1 MRSNE
6 ERISEVKRRIAEKE
20 YKKRLRREWAAAVCC
35 VAACLAVIAGVSLS
49 MPDIVSRIEMGTA
62 SNFETTATILGG
74 SAALGYIVVGLL
86 AFVLG
91 VCVTIACFRICLLHK
106 DEQSEEQKGDN
117 ANGTCR

>member
-6 ERISEVKRRIAEKE
+6 ERIAEVKRRIAEKE
-20 YKKRLRREWAAAVCC
+20 YKKRLQREWAAAVCC

-49 MPDIVSRIEMGTA
+49 MPDIVSQIEMGTA
-62 SNFETTATILGG
+62 SNFETTATMLGG
-74 SAALGYIVVGLL
+74 SSAPGYIVVGLL

>member
-1 MRSNE
+1 MRKRSVGESSGRNE
-6 ERISEVKRRIAEKE
+6 
-20 YKKRLRREWAAAVCC
+20 
-35 VAACLAVIAGVSLS
+35 SLPFS
-49 MPDIVSRIEMGTA
+49 PGMSSGFGTA
-62 SNFETTATILGG
+62 ATMLGG
-74 SAALGYIVVGLL
+74 SAALGYIVTGLL

>member
-1 MRSNE
+1 MRSHE
-6 ERISEVKRRIAEKE
+6 ERIAEVKRRIAEKE
-20 YKKRLRREWAAAVCC
+20 RRRRQRQERIAALFG
-35 VAACLAVIAGVSLS
+35 VAACLAVIVGVSLF
-49 MPDIVSRIEMGTA
+49 MPDMVNRMEPGISSGFGTA
-62 SNFETTATILGG
+62 ATMLGG
-74 SAALGYIVVGLL
+74 SAALGYIVTGLL

>member
-1 MRSNE
+1 MRSHE
-6 ERISEVKRRIAEKE
+6 ERIAEVKRRIAEKE
-20 YKKRLRREWAAAVCC
+20 RRRRQRQERIAAVFG
-35 VAACLAVIAGVSLS
+35 VAACLVVIVGVSLF
-49 MPDIVSRIEMGTA
+49 MPDMVGTA
-62 SNFETTATILGG
+62 ATMLGG
-74 SAALGYIVVGLL
+74 SAALGYIVTGLL

>member
-1 MRSNE
+1 MRSHE
-6 ERISEVKRRIAEKE
+6 ERIAEVKRRIAEKE

-62 SNFETTATILGG
+62 SNFETTATMLGG
-74 SAALGYIVVGLL
+74 SSALGYIVVGLL

-106 DEQSEEQKGDN
+106 NEQSEEQKGDN

>member
-1 MRSNE
+1 MRSHE
-6 ERISEVKRRIAEKE
+6 ERIAEVKRRIAEKE
-20 YKKRLRREWAAAVCC
+20 RRRRQRQERIAAVF
-35 VAACLAVIAGVSLS
+35 GF
-49 MPDIVSRIEMGTA
+49 GTA
-62 SNFETTATILGG
+62 ATMLGG
-74 SAALGYIVVGLL
+74 SAALGYIVTGLL